1 MIADVTTVRN
11 HVMQCSREDA
21 KHRERSETGVDMFEK
36 GKESTKEGEKMVA
49 RSERRKEKRKE
60 RNVSSVKSIE
70 KGGGK
75 RNR

>member
-36 GKESTKEGEKMVA
+36 GKESTKERRKDGG
-49 RSERRKEKRKE
+49 SEREKKREEKRK
-60 RNVSSVKSIE
+60 KC
-70 KGGGK
+70 K
-75 RNR
+75 